1 MVYDYDKT
9 VTNGNRG
16 AKEMT
21 QELRETIRFVATELD
36 RELLEQLAQLEGDAS
51 MSATMR
57 KLIRREAQRR
67 GLLAITTPAPE
78 TPEPELVK

>member
-1 MVYDYDKT
+1 
-9 VTNGNRG
+9 
-16 AKEMT
+16 MT

-51 MSATMR
+51 MSATLR

-67 GLLAITTPAPE
+67 GLLSFMAPG
-78 TPEPELVK
+78 PEATDPELTDLVK